1 MLNIV
6 GNYSRTSP
14 LSESRTGED
23 RAETRPDALISG
35 GENVRIGR
43 RPDEHRMTARR
54 RLNSAIPPHCAAGG
68 AAERKTRTGQ
78 FRVPAARPGRGPSP
92 SGTGARSREGAHGS
106 PVAGGQSR
114 EAGAKASGT
123 RDGRPGA
130 AAGPIR
136 WEHHERTPAIPAPPV
151 FRVRRAPEPRRVDG
165 AGGEPSRT
173 GDSPTL
179 LVKIFGKD
187 RPGITAGLF
196 DTLAAYAVDV
206 VDIEQVVTRGRIV
219 LCALV
224 TPPAVGGSTEGDLRA
239 TVHSWADSLNLQ
251 AEIISGIGDNRP
263 RGDGRSYVTVLGH
276 PLTAESTAA
285 IAASIT
291 STGGNIDRIF
301 RLAKYPVTAVEFAV
315 SGTGTEQLRT
325 ALATEAAEIGVD
337 VAVVSAGL
345 SRRAQRLV
353 VMDVDSTLI
362 QDEVIELFAAHAGC
376 EDKVAEVTE
385 QAMRGELDFEQSL
398 HARVALLAG
407 LDASVVDKVRAEVR
421 LTPGARTLIRTLK
434 RLGYQVGV
442 VSGGFTQVTDDLKE
456 RLGLDFASANT
467 LEVVDGRLT
476 GRVVGEVVDRAGKA
490 RLLRSFAEQAG
501 VPLAQTVA
509 IGDGANDLDMLNT
522 AGLGVAFNAK
532 PVVREAAH
540 TAVNVPFLDTVLYL
554 LGITREEVEAAD
566 GLVG

>member
-1 MLNIV
+1 M
-6 GNYSRTSP
+6 SASQSP
-14 LSESRTGED
+14 
-23 RAETRPDALISG
+23 
-35 GENVRIGR
+35 
-43 RPDEHRMTARR
+43 
-54 RLNSAIPPHCAAGG
+54 
-68 AAERKTRTGQ
+68 Q
-78 FRVPAARPGRGPSP
+78 PSP
-92 SGTGARSREGAHGS
+92 S
-106 PVAGGQSR
+106 
-114 EAGAKASGT
+114 
-123 RDGRPGA
+123 
-130 AAGPIR
+130 
-136 WEHHERTPAIPAPPV
+136 PAPDDS
-151 FRVRRAPEPRRVDG
+151 RQG
-165 AGGEPSRT
+165 AGT
-173 GDSPTL
+173 PTL

-196 DTLAAYAVDV
+196 DTLAAYSVDV

-219 LCALV
+219 LCALIT
-224 TPPAVGGSTEGDLRA
+224 TPNAGGTTEGDLRA
-239 TVHSWADSLNLQ
+239 TVHSWAESLRLQ
-251 AEIISGIGDNRP
+251 AEIISGTGDNRP
-263 RGDGRSYVTVLGH
+263 RGFGRSHVTVLGH
-276 PLTAESTAA
+276 PLTAQSTAA
-285 IAASIT
+285 IAARIT

-315 SGTGTEQLRT
+315 SGTGTEELRT
-325 ALATEAAEIGVD
+325 ALATQSAEIGVD

-376 EDKVAEVTE
+376 EDQVAEVTGR
-385 QAMRGELDFEQSL
+385 AMRGELDFEQSL

-467 LEVVDGRLT
+467 LEVVDGKLT
-476 GRVVGEVVDRAGKA
+476 GRVVGDIVDRAGKA
-490 RLLRSFAEQAG
+490 RLLRSFAAQAG

-566 GLVG
+566 GLVD

>member
-1 MLNIV
+1 M
-6 GNYSRTSP
+6 SASQPPQSP
-14 LSESRTGED
+14 PSPELPESRQG
-23 RAETRPDALISG
+23 I
-35 GENVRIGR
+35 
-43 RPDEHRMTARR
+43 DE
-54 RLNSAIPPHCAAGG
+54 
-68 AAERKTRTGQ
+68 
-78 FRVPAARPGRGPSP
+78 
-92 SGTGARSREGAHGS
+92 
-106 PVAGGQSR
+106 
-114 EAGAKASGT
+114 
-123 RDGRPGA
+123 
-130 AAGPIR
+130 
-136 WEHHERTPAIPAPPV
+136 
-151 FRVRRAPEPRRVDG
+151 
-165 AGGEPSRT
+165 
-173 GDSPTL
+173 PTL

-224 TPPAVGGSTEGDLRA
+224 TAPTAGGTTEGDLRA
-239 TVHSWADSLNLQ
+239 TVHSWAESLKLQ
-251 AEIISGIGDNRP
+251 AEIISGLGDNRP
-263 RGDGRSYVTVLGH
+263 RGYGRSHVTVLGH

-285 IAASIT
+285 IAARIT

-315 SGTGTEQLRT
+315 SGTGTEELRT
-325 ALATEAAEIGVD
+325 ALATEAAQIGVD

-376 EDKVAEVTE
+376 EDEVAAVTE

-407 LDASVVDKVRAEVR
+407 LDVSVVDKVRAEVR

-467 LEVVDGRLT
+467 LEVVDGKLT
-476 GRVVGEVVDRAGKA
+476 GRVVGDVVDRAGKA

-509 IGDGANDLDMLNT
+509 IGDGANDLDMLNA

-566 GLVG
+566 GLID

>member
-1 MLNIV
+1 MDDV
-6 GNYSRTSP
+6 SQPTTAP
-14 LSESRTGED
+14 AD
-23 RAETRPDALISG
+23 PPSG
-35 GENVRIGR
+35 GPG
-43 RPDEHRMTARR
+43 PTD
-54 RLNSAIPPHCAAGG
+54 PAAGQ
-68 AAERKTRTGQ
+68 E
-78 FRVPAARPGRGPSP
+78 PGR
-92 SGTGARSREGAHGS
+92 
-106 PVAGGQSR
+106 
-114 EAGAKASGT
+114 
-123 RDGRPGA
+123 
-130 AAGPIR
+130 
-136 WEHHERTPAIPAPPV
+136 
-151 FRVRRAPEPRRVDG
+151 
-165 AGGEPSRT
+165 
-173 GDSPTL
+173 TL

-187 RPGITAGLF
+187 KPGITAGLF
-196 DTLAAYAVDV
+196 DTLAAYGVDV
-206 VDIEQVVTRGRIV
+206 IDIEQVVTRGRIV

-224 TPPAVGGSTEGDLRA
+224 TAPTGAGAGEGDLRA
-239 TVHSWADSLNLQ
+239 TVHSWAESIKMQ

-263 RGDGRSYVTVLGH
+263 RGVGRSHVTVLGH

-285 IAASIT
+285 IAARIT
-291 STGGNIDRIF
+291 AVGGNIDRIF

-315 SGTGTEQLRT
+315 SGTPTEELRT
-325 ALATEAAEIGVD
+325 ALALEAAHRGID

-345 SRRAQRLV
+345 HRRAQRLV

-376 EDKVAEVTE
+376 EDRVAEVTAA
-385 QAMRGELDFEQSL
+385 AMRGELDFEQSL
-398 HARVALLAG
+398 HARVALLEG

-434 RLGYQVGV
+434 RLGFQVGV

-467 LEVVDGRLT
+467 LEIVDGKLT
-476 GRVVGEVVDRAGKA
+476 GRVVGDVVDRAGKA
-490 RLLRSFAEQAG
+490 RLLRRFAEEAG

-532 PVVREAAH
+532 PVVRQAAH

-566 GLVG
+566 LHLES